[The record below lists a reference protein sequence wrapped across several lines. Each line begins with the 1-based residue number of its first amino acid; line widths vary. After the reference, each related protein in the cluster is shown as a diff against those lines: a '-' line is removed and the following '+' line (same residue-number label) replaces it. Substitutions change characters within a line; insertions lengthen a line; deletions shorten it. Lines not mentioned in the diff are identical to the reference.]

1 MMDSQAIRVM
11 VMDADPGGG
20 HALQDILEK
29 VKGIE
34 VEVVA
39 RNKRR
44 AISELKAAQTEV
56 LLIDLMLPG
65 YRSIEVIRHVSDTL
79 PETHILALSPGD
91 PPHDRIN
98 LIPPESRL
106 STTSFAHLRSHC
118 HICIRSGSRK
128 DLLAAP
134 AAGISLPIAA
144 LGLFVGMRAW
154 STKISKESAAPPE
167 GWNSESTREPASQLT
182 VED

>member
-11 VMDADPGGG
+11 VVDADPGGG
-20 HALQDILEK
+20 HALQDTLEN
-29 VKGIE
+29 VGGIR

-39 RNKRR
+39 RNKRM
-44 AISELKAAQTEV
+44 AISEVKAAHPEV

-79 PETHILALSPGD
+79 PQTHILALSPGD

-106 STTSFAHLRSHC
+106 STTSFAHLRSYC
-118 HICIRSGSRK
+118 HKCIRSGSRK

-154 STKISKESAAPPE
+154 STKISKESGTSKE
-167 GWNSESTREPASQLT
+167 GRKSKITRESASQKKE
-182 VED
+182 ED